1 MITRTIYIGNPA
13 YLKLKD
19 EQMYILCPETKEAK
33 GKVPVED
40 LGLLMLDHFQITIS
54 HQLIQKMMGN
64 NVVVVSCDAHHL
76 PHGIMLPLYGHSQH
90 SDRVKDQL
98 EASEPLKKQLWKQT
112 IECKIENQ
120 KEVLKRLGNYYE
132 PMINYQSNVKSGDI
146 TNMEGIAAQHYWKY
160 LISLDFLRQ
169 RFGDSPNQFFN
180 FGYAVL
186 RSIVARAIVETGL
199 LPVLGIFHKNKYNP
213 YCLADDLMEPY
224 RPFVD
229 ILVMQWLDK
238 FPESEAYLDQREKT
252 EELTKEFKAHI
263 LQIATKDLK
272 IDGLKRP
279 LLVAVKT
286 TATSLYKCYTGEK
299 RLISYPE
306 FV

>member
-1 MITRTIYIGNPA
+1 MITRSIYIGNPA

-19 EQMYILCPETKEAK
+19 EQLYIMEPETGQMK

-64 NVVVVSCDAHHL
+64 NVVVISCDAHHL
-76 PHGIMLPLYGHSQH
+76 PHGIMLPLHGHTEFSNRIKNQM
-90 SDRVKDQL
+90 

-112 IECKIENQ
+112 VECKIENQ
-120 KEVLKRLGNYYE
+120 KEVLRRLGNYYE
-132 PMINYQSNVKSGDI
+132 PMNNYRSSVKSGDI

-169 RFGDSPNQFFN
+169 RFGESPNQFFN

-186 RSIVARAIVETGL
+186 RSIVARAIVETGM

-229 ILVMQWLDK
+229 LLVMDWLASHPD
-238 FPESEAYLDQREKT
+238 S
-252 EELTKEFKAHI
+252 EELSKEFKAH
-263 LQIATKDLK
+263 LLNIATKDVK
-272 IDGLKRP
+272 IDGLRRP
-279 LLVAVKT
+279 ILVAVKT
-286 TATSLYKCYTGEK
+286 TVSSLYKCYIGEK

-306 FV
+306 LI

>member
-1 MITRTIYIGNPA
+1 MITRSIYIGSPA

-19 EQMYILCPETKEAK
+19 EQMYIMEPSSNEMK
-33 GKVPVED
+33 GKVSVED

-76 PHGIMLPLYGHSQH
+76 PHGIMLPLYGHTEH
-90 SDRVKDQL
+90 SDRIKDQL
-98 EASEPLKKQLWKQT
+98 QASEPLKKQLWKQT
-112 IECKIENQ
+112 VECKIENQ
-120 KEVLKRLGNYYE
+120 KEVLRRLGNYYE
-132 PMINYQSNVKSGDI
+132 PMMNYQNNVKSGDS

-169 RFGDSPNQFFN
+169 RFGESPNQFFN

-186 RSIVARAIVETGL
+186 RSIVARSIVETGL

-229 ILVMQWLDK
+229 WLVMDWLTK
-238 FPESEAYLDQREKT
+238 NPEI
-252 EELTKEFKAHI
+252 EELTKEFKAHL
-263 LQIATKDLK
+263 LQVATKDVW
-272 IDGLKRP
+272 IDGKKRP

-286 TATSLYKCYTGEK
+286 TVISLYKCYITEK

-306 FV
+306 LI

>member
-1 MITRTIYIGNPA
+1 MITRSIYIGNPA

-19 EQMYILCPETKEAK
+19 EQMYILEPSSRELK

-54 HQLIQKMMGN
+54 HQLIQRMMGN

-76 PHGIMLPLYGHSQH
+76 PHGIMLPLYGHTEH
-90 SDRVKDQL
+90 SDRIKDQL
-98 EASEPLKKQLWKQT
+98 DASEPLKKQLWKQT

-120 KEVLKRLGNYYE
+120 KEVLLKLGNYYE
-132 PMINYQSNVKSGDI
+132 PMLEYQRNVKSGDI

-160 LISLDFLRQ
+160 LINLDFLRQ
-169 RFGDSPNQFFN
+169 RFGDSPNHFFN

-186 RSIVARAIVETGL
+186 RSIVARALVETGL

-213 YCLADDLMEPY
+213 YCLADDIMEPY

-229 ILVMQWLDK
+229 SLVMQWLMQNPD
-238 FPESEAYLDQREKT
+238 SED
-252 EELTKEFKAHI
+252 LTKEFKAH
-263 LQIATKDLK
+263 LLKIATVDVL
-272 IDGLKRP
+272 IDDKTRP

-286 TATSLYKCYTGEK
+286 TASSLYKCYTGEK
-299 RLISYPE
+299 RLISYPQ
-306 FV
+306 FL

>member
-1 MITRTIYIGNPA
+1 MITRSIYIGNPA

-19 EQMYILCPETKEAK
+19 EQMYILCPETKETK
-33 GKVPVED
+33 GKIPVED

-64 NVVVVSCDAHHL
+64 NVVVISCDAHHL
-76 PHGIMLPLYGHSQH
+76 PHGIMLPMHGHTEH

-120 KEVLKRLGNYYE
+120 TQVLLKLGNYHE
-132 PMINYQSNVKSGDI
+132 PMLEYQKNVKSGDS
-146 TNMEGIAAQHYWKY
+146 TNMEGVAAQHYWKH

-169 RFGDSPNQFFN
+169 RFGDSPNSFFN

-213 YCLADDLMEPY
+213 YCLADDMMEPY

-229 ILVMQWLDK
+229 LLVMDWLTKYPD
-238 FPESEAYLDQREKT
+238 S
-252 EELTKEFKAHI
+252 EELTTEFKAYI
-263 LQIATKDLK
+263 LQIATKDVEIEGK
-272 IDGLKRP
+272 TRP
-279 LLVAVKT
+279 LMVAVKT
-286 TATSLYKCYTGEK
+286 TASSLYKCYTGEK
-299 RLISYPE
+299 RQISYPE
-306 FV
+306 LL

>member
-1 MITRTIYIGNPA
+1 MITRSIYIGNPA

-19 EQMYILCPETKEAK
+19 EQMYILEPSSRELK

-54 HQLIQKMMGN
+54 HQLIQRMMGN

-76 PHGIMLPLYGHSQH
+76 PHGIMLPLYGHTEH
-90 SDRVKDQL
+90 SDRIKDQL
-98 EASEPLKKQLWKQT
+98 DASEPLKKQLWKQT

-120 KEVLKRLGNYYE
+120 KEVLLKLGNYYE
-132 PMINYQSNVKSGDI
+132 PMLEYQRNVKSGDI

-169 RFGDSPNQFFN
+169 RFGDSPNHFFN

-186 RSIVARAIVETGL
+186 RSIVARALVETGL

-213 YCLADDLMEPY
+213 YCLADDIMEPY

-229 ILVMQWLDK
+229 FLVMQWLMQNPD
-238 FPESEAYLDQREKT
+238 SED
-252 EELTKEFKAHI
+252 LTKEFKAH
-263 LQIATKDLK
+263 LLKIATVDVL
-272 IDGLKRP
+272 IDDKTRP

-286 TATSLYKCYTGEK
+286 TASSLYKCYKGEK

-306 FV
+306 FL

>member
-1 MITRTIYIGNPA
+1 MITRSIYIGNPA

-19 EQMYILCPETKEAK
+19 EQMYIMEPLSGEMK

-76 PHGIMLPLYGHSQH
+76 PHGIMLPLYGHTQH

-112 IECKIENQ
+112 VECKIENQ
-120 KEVLKRLGNYYE
+120 KQVLIRLGNYYE
-132 PMINYQSNVKSGDI
+132 PMVNYQNQVKSGDS
-146 TNMEGIAAQHYWKY
+146 TNMEGIAAQHYWKF

-169 RFGDSPNQFFN
+169 RFGESPNPFFN

-229 ILVMQWLDK
+229 LLVMDWLTKNPASD
-238 FPESEAYLDQREKT
+238 
-252 EELTKEFKAHI
+252 ELTKEFKAHI
-263 LQIATKDLK
+263 LRIATKDVL
-272 IDGLKRP
+272 IENNKRP
-279 LLVAVKT
+279 LMIAVKT

-299 RLISYPE
+299 RLIAYPE
-306 FV
+306 LI

>member
-19 EQMYILCPETKEAK
+19 EQMHILCPETKELK

-40 LGLLMLDHFQITIS
+40 LGVLILDHFQITVS

-64 NVVVVSCDAHHL
+64 NVVVISCDAHHL
-76 PHGIMLPLYGHSQH
+76 PHGMMLPLYGHSEH

-120 KEVLKRLGNYYE
+120 TEVLKRLGNYFE
-132 PMINYQSNVKSGDI
+132 PMVEYKNNVKSGDS

-160 LISLDFLRQ
+160 LISHDFLRQ
-169 RFGDSPNQFFN
+169 RFGDSPNSFFN

-186 RSIVARAIVETGL
+186 RSMVARSIVETGL

-213 YCLADDLMEPY
+213 YCLADDIMEPY

-229 ILVMQWLDK
+229 LLVMQWLNTH
-238 FPESEAYLDQREKT
+238 PET
-252 EELTKEFKAHI
+252 EDLTKDFKAH
-263 LQIATKDLK
+263 LLKIAT
-272 IDGLKRP
+272 IDVIIEDKKRP
-279 LLVAVKT
+279 LLVALKT
-286 TATSLYKCYTGEK
+286 TVSSLYKCYTGEK
-299 RLISYPE
+299 RLIAYPE
-306 FV
+306 LP

>member
-1 MITRTIYIGNPA
+1 MITRSIYVGNPA

-19 EQMYILCPETKEAK
+19 EQMYILCPKTKEMK

-54 HQLIQKMMGN
+54 HQLIQRMMGN
-64 NVVVVSCDAHHL
+64 NVVVISCDSHHL
-76 PHGIMLPLYGHSQH
+76 PHGIMLPLYGHSEH
-90 SDRVKDQL
+90 SARVKDQL

-112 IECKIENQ
+112 VECKIENQ
-120 KEVLKRLGNYYE
+120 REVLIRLGNYYE
-132 PMINYQSNVKSGDI
+132 PMIDYQNNVKSGDI

-224 RPFVD
+224 RPFMDV
-229 ILVMQWLDK
+229 LVIDWLTKNSNSD
-238 FPESEAYLDQREKT
+238 
-252 EELTKEFKAHI
+252 ELTKEFKAHI
-263 LQIATKDLK
+263 LQIATKDVK
-272 IDGLKRP
+272 IDNKTRP

-286 TATSLYKCYTGEK
+286 TVTSLYKCYTGEK

-306 FV
+306 LI

>member
-1 MITRTIYIGNPA
+1 MITRSIYIGNPA

-19 EQMYILCPETKEAK
+19 EQMYIMEPSSNEMK
-33 GKVPVED
+33 GKIPVED

-54 HQLIQKMMGN
+54 HKLIQKMMGN
-64 NVVVVSCDAHHL
+64 NVVVISCDSHHL
-76 PHGIMLPLYGHSQH
+76 PHGIMLPLHGHTQH

-112 IECKIENQ
+112 IECKIQNQ
-120 KEVLKRLGNYYE
+120 MDVLKQLGNYFE
-132 PMINYQSNVKSGDI
+132 PMESYQTNVKSGDI

-169 RFGDSPNQFFN
+169 RFGESPNQFFN

-186 RSIVARAIVETGL
+186 RSIVARSIVETGL

-238 FPESEAYLDQREKT
+238 FPET

-279 LLVAVKT
+279 LMVAVKT

-306 FV
+306 LI

>member
-1 MITRTIYIGNPA
+1 MITRSVYIGNPA

-19 EQMYILCPETKEAK
+19 EQLYILCPETKELK

-64 NVVVVSCDAHHL
+64 NVAVVSCDGHHL
-76 PHGIMLPLYGHSQH
+76 PHGMMLPLYGHTEH

-112 IECKIENQ
+112 VECKIENQ
-120 KEVLKRLGNYYE
+120 KEVLRRLGNYYE
-132 PMINYQSNVKSGDI
+132 PMTDYQNNVKSGDI
-146 TNMEGIAAQHYWKY
+146 TNMEGIAAQYYWKY
-160 LISLDFLRQ
+160 LIGNGFLRE

-180 FGYAVL
+180 FGYSVL
-186 RSIVARAIVETGL
+186 RSMVARAIVETGL
-199 LPVLGIFHKNKYNP
+199 LPVMGIFHKNKYNP

-229 ILVMQWLDK
+229 VLVMQWLQTN
-238 FPESEAYLDQREKT
+238 PEA
-252 EELTKEFKAHI
+252 EELTKEFKAYL
-263 LQIATKDLK
+263 LQIATKDVK
-272 IDGLKRP
+272 IDGKTRP

-286 TATSLYKCYTGEK
+286 TASSLYKCYTGEK
-299 RLISYPE
+299 RLIAYPE
-306 FV
+306 LI

>member
-1 MITRTIYIGNPA
+1 MITRSIYIGNPA

-19 EQMYILCPETKEAK
+19 EQMYIMEPESGQMK

-64 NVVVVSCDAHHL
+64 NVVVISCDAHHL
-76 PHGIMLPLYGHSQH
+76 PHGIMLPLHGHTEH
-90 SDRVKDQL
+90 SHRIKDQM
-98 EASEPLKKQLWKQT
+98 EVSEPLKKQLWKQT
-112 IECKIENQ
+112 VECKIENQ
-120 KEVLKRLGNYYE
+120 KEVLRRLGNYYE
-132 PMINYQSNVKSGDI
+132 PMSDYQANVKSGDS

-180 FGYAVL
+180 FGYSVL
-186 RSIVARAIVETGL
+186 RSIVARAIVEGGL

-229 ILVMQWLDK
+229 WLVMDWLTCNPD
-238 FPESEAYLDQREKT
+238 S
-252 EELTKEFKAHI
+252 EELSKEFKAHI
-263 LQIATKDLK
+263 LNIATKDVK
-272 IDGLKRP
+272 IDGLRRP
-279 LLVAVKT
+279 ILVAVKT
-286 TATSLYKCYTGEK
+286 TVSSLYKCYTGEK

-306 FV
+306 LI

>member
-1 MITRTIYIGNPA
+1 MITRSIYIGNPA

-19 EQMYILCPETKEAK
+19 EQMRILCPETKTER
-33 GKVPVED
+33 GRVSVED

-64 NVVVVSCDAHHL
+64 NVVIISCDAHHL
-76 PHGIMLPLYGHSQH
+76 PHGIMLPIHGHTEH
-90 SDRVKDQL
+90 SARIKDQM

-112 IECKIENQ
+112 VECKIENQ
-120 KEVLKRLGNYYE
+120 KEVLKLLGNYFE
-132 PMINYQSNVKSGDI
+132 PMERYQADVKSGDT
-146 TNMEGIAAQHYWKY
+146 TNMEGSAAQHYWKY
-160 LISLDFLRQ
+160 LISLDFLRE

-199 LPVLGIFHKNKYNP
+199 LPVLGIFHKNKYNA

-229 ILVMQWLDK
+229 LLVMQWL
-238 FPESEAYLDQREKT
+238 EKNPQT
-252 EELTKEFKAHI
+252 EELDKDFKAHI
-263 LQIATKDLK
+263 LQIATKDVK
-272 IDGLKRP
+272 IDGLRRP
-279 LLVAVKT
+279 LLIAVKT
-286 TATSLYKCYTGEK
+286 TAVSLYKCYAGEK
-299 RLISYPE
+299 RQISYPE
-306 FV
+306 LI

>member
-1 MITRTIYIGNPA
+1 MLFRSIYIGNPA

-19 EQMYILCPETKEAK
+19 NQMYILEPETNEVK

-64 NVVVVSCDAHHL
+64 NVVVISCDAFHL
-76 PHGIMLPLYGHSQH
+76 PHGIMLPMFGHTEHSQ
-90 SDRVKDQL
+90 RLKDQL

-112 IECKIENQ
+112 VECKIENQ
-120 KEVLKRLGNYYE
+120 KEVLIRLGNYYE
-132 PMINYQSNVKSGDI
+132 PMNEYLRNVKSGDS

-160 LISLDFLRQ
+160 LISLDFLRE
-169 RFGDSPNQFFN
+169 RFGESPNQFFN
-180 FGYAVL
+180 FGYSVL
-186 RSIVARAIVETGL
+186 RSIVARSLVETGL

-229 ILVMQWLDK
+229 FMVMEWLK
-238 FPESEAYLDQREKT
+238 VYPESE
-252 EELTKEFKAHI
+252 ELTREFKAYV

-272 IDGLKRP
+272 IDGLTRP
-279 LLVAVKT
+279 LMVAVKA
-286 TATSLYKCYTGEK
+286 TASSLYKCYTGEK
-299 RLISYPE
+299 RLLSYPE
-306 FV
+306 FI

>member
-1 MITRTIYIGNPA
+1 MITRSIYIGNPA

-19 EQMYILCPETKEAK
+19 EQLYIMEPETGQMK

-40 LGLLMLDHFQITIS
+40 LGLLMLDHWQITVS

-64 NVVVVSCDAHHL
+64 NVVVISCDAHHL
-76 PHGIMLPLYGHSQH
+76 PHGIMLPLHGHTEF
-90 SDRVKDQL
+90 SDRIKDQM

-112 IECKIENQ
+112 IECKIDNQ
-120 KEVLKRLGNYYE
+120 KEVLRRLGNYYE
-132 PMINYQSNVKSGDI
+132 PMIDYRNNVKSGDL

-180 FGYAVL
+180 FGYSVL

-213 YCLADDLMEPY
+213 YCLADDMMEPY

-229 ILVMQWLDK
+229 WLVMDWLTRNPD
-238 FPESEAYLDQREKT
+238 T

-263 LQIATKDLK
+263 LQIATKDVK
-272 IDGLKRP
+272 IDGKTRP
-279 LLVAVKT
+279 LMVAVKT
-286 TATSLYKCYTGEK
+286 TVSSLYKCYTGEK
-299 RLISYPE
+299 RQVSYPE
-306 FV
+306 FL

>member
-19 EQMYILCPETKEAK
+19 EQMYILDASSHEVK
-33 GKVPVED
+33 GKVPIED
-40 LGLLMLDHFQITIS
+40 LGVLMLDHYQITLS
-54 HQLIQKMMGN
+54 HQLIQKMMGH
-64 NVVVVSCDAHHL
+64 NVVVVSCDAQHL
-76 PHGIMLPLYGHSQH
+76 PHGIMLPLYGHSEH
-90 SDRVKDQL
+90 SNRVKDQL

-120 KEVLKRLGNYYE
+120 KEVLRRLGNYYE
-132 PMINYQSNVKSGDI
+132 PMLEYQKNVKSGDI

-186 RSIVARAIVETGL
+186 RSMVARAIVETGL

-229 ILVMQWLDK
+229 LLVMQWLELN
-238 FPESEAYLDQREKT
+238 PEQ
-252 EELTKEFKAHI
+252 EELTKDFKAHI
-263 LQIATKDLK
+263 LQIATKDVR
-272 IDGLKRP
+272 IDDKTRP
-279 LLVAVKT
+279 VLVAVKT
-286 TATSLYKCYTGEK
+286 TASSLYKCYTGEK
-299 RLISYPE
+299 RLIAYPE
-306 FV
+306 LV

>member
-1 MITRTIYIGNPA
+1 MITRSIYIGNPA

-19 EQMYILCPETKEAK
+19 EQMYIMEPSTNEMK

-54 HQLIQKMMGN
+54 HQLIQKMMGQ
-64 NVVVVSCDAHHL
+64 NVVVVSCDSHHL
-76 PHGIMLPLYGHSQH
+76 PHGIMLPLYGHTEH
-90 SDRVKDQL
+90 SDRIKDQL

-120 KEVLKRLGNYYE
+120 KEVLRRLGNYYE
-132 PMINYQSNVKSGDI
+132 PMIDYQNNVKSGDI

-180 FGYAVL
+180 FGYSVL

-229 ILVMQWLDK
+229 LLVMDWLTNNSNVED
-238 FPESEAYLDQREKT
+238 
-252 EELTKEFKAHI
+252 LTKEFKSHI
-263 LQIATKDLK
+263 LQIATKDVR
-272 IDGLKRP
+272 IDDKTRP
-279 LLVAVKT
+279 LMVAVKT

-306 FV
+306 LI

>member
-1 MITRTIYIGNPA
+1 MITRSIYIGNPA

-19 EQMYILCPETKEAK
+19 EQMKILDPETKNEK
-33 GKVPVED
+33 GSLPVED
-40 LGLLMLDHFQITIS
+40 LGLLMLDHYQITIS

-76 PHGIMLPLYGHSQH
+76 PHGIMLPLYGHTEH
-90 SDRVKDQL
+90 SDRIKDQL

-120 KEVLKRLGNYYE
+120 IQVLKRLGNYYE
-132 PMINYQSNVKSGDI
+132 PMLDYKNNVKSGDS

-160 LISLDFLRQ
+160 LISLDFLRE
-169 RFGDSPNQFFN
+169 RFGNSPNPFFN
-180 FGYAVL
+180 FGYSVL

-199 LPVLGIFHKNKYNP
+199 LPVLGIFHKNKYNA

-224 RPFVD
+224 RPFID
-229 ILVMQWLDK
+229 LLVMQWLEQN
-238 FPESEAYLDQREKT
+238 PNS

-263 LQIATKDLK
+263 LKIATVDVL
-272 IDGLKRP
+272 IDDKTRP
-279 LLVAVKT
+279 LLVAVKS
-286 TATSLYKCYTGEK
+286 TAISLYKCYTGEK

-306 FV
+306 FLKSSPLERI

>member
-1 MITRTIYIGNPA
+1 MITRSIYIGNPA
-13 YLKLKD
+13 YLKLQD
-19 EQMYILCPETKEAK
+19 QQMKILCPDRRLVK
-33 GKVPVED
+33 GSIPIED

-64 NVVVVSCDAHHL
+64 NVVIISCDAHHL
-76 PHGIMLPLYGHSQH
+76 PHGIMLPLHGHTQH
-90 SDRVKDQL
+90 SDRVKEQL
-98 EASEPLKKQLWKQT
+98 ESSEPLKKQLWKQT

-120 KEVLKRLGNYYE
+120 KEVLLRLGNYYE
-132 PMINYQSNVKSGDI
+132 PMIGYQNNVKSGDS

-169 RFGDSPNQFFN
+169 RFGEAPNQFFN

-229 ILVMQWLDK
+229 LLVMK
-238 FPESEAYLDQREKT
+238 FLEKNPDT
-252 EELTKEFKAHI
+252 EELTKDFKAY
-263 LQIATKDLK
+263 LLNIATKDVQ

-279 LLVAVKT
+279 LMVAVKT
-286 TATSLYKCYTGEK
+286 TSTSLYKCYTGEK
-299 RLISYPE
+299 RLISYPALL
-306 FV
+306 

>member
-1 MITRTIYIGNPA
+1 MLFRTIYLGNPA

-19 EQMYILCPETKEAK
+19 EQMYILDASSHEVK

-40 LGLLMLDHFQITIS
+40 LGVLMLDHYQITLS
-54 HQLIQKMMGN
+54 HQLIQKMMGH
-64 NVVVVSCDAHHL
+64 NVVVVSCDAQHL
-76 PHGIMLPLYGHSQH
+76 PHGIMLPLYGHSEH
-90 SDRVKDQL
+90 SNRVKDQL

-112 IECKIENQ
+112 VECKIENQ
-120 KEVLKRLGNYYE
+120 KEVLRRLGNYYE
-132 PMINYQSNVKSGDI
+132 PMLEYQKNVKSGDI
-146 TNMEGIAAQHYWKY
+146 SNMEGIAAQHYWKY

-186 RSIVARAIVETGL
+186 RSMVARAIVETGL

-229 ILVMQWLDK
+229 LLVMQWLEQN
-238 FPESEAYLDQREKT
+238 PEQ
-252 EELTKEFKAHI
+252 EELTKDFKAHL
-263 LQIATKDLK
+263 LQIATKDVR
-272 IDGLKRP
+272 IDEKTRP
-279 LLVAVKT
+279 VLVAVKT
-286 TATSLYKCYTGEK
+286 TASSLYKCYTGEK
-299 RLISYPE
+299 RLIAYPE
-306 FV
+306 LV

>member
-1 MITRTIYIGNPA
+1 MITRSIYIGNPA

-19 EQMYILCPETKEAK
+19 EQMYIMEPESGQMK

-54 HQLIQKMMGN
+54 HQLIQRMMGN

-76 PHGIMLPLYGHSQH
+76 PHGIMLPLHGHTEF
-90 SDRVKDQL
+90 SDRIKDQM

-120 KEVLKRLGNYYE
+120 KEVLRRLGNYYE
-132 PMINYQSNVKSGDI
+132 PMIDYRNNVKSGDL

-180 FGYAVL
+180 FGYSVL

-213 YCLADDLMEPY
+213 YCLADDMMEPY

-229 ILVMQWLDK
+229 WLVMDWLTRN
-238 FPESEAYLDQREKT
+238 PET
-252 EELTKEFKAHI
+252 EDLTKEFKAHI
-263 LQIATKDLK
+263 LQIATKDVK
-272 IDGLKRP
+272 IDDKTRP
-279 LLVAVKT
+279 LMVAVKT
-286 TATSLYKCYTGEK
+286 TVSSLYKCYTGEK
-299 RLISYPE
+299 RQISYPE
-306 FV
+306 LI

>member
-1 MITRTIYIGNPA
+1 MITRSIYIGNPA

-19 EQMYILCPETKEAK
+19 EQMYILEPSSRELK
-33 GKVPVED
+33 GKIPVED

-54 HQLIQKMMGN
+54 HQLIQRMMGN

-76 PHGIMLPLYGHSQH
+76 PHGIMLPLYGHTEH
-90 SDRVKDQL
+90 SERIKDQL
-98 EASEPLKKQLWKQT
+98 DASEPLKKQLWKQT

-120 KEVLKRLGNYYE
+120 KEVLLKLGNYYE
-132 PMINYQSNVKSGDI
+132 PMLEYQRNVKSGDI

-169 RFGDSPNQFFN
+169 RFGDSPNHFFN

-186 RSIVARAIVETGL
+186 RSIVARALVETGL

-213 YCLADDLMEPY
+213 YCLADDIMEPY

-229 ILVMQWLDK
+229 SLVMQWLMQNPD
-238 FPESEAYLDQREKT
+238 SED
-252 EELTKEFKAHI
+252 LTKEFKAH
-263 LQIATKDLK
+263 LLKIATVDVL
-272 IDGLKRP
+272 IDDKTRP

-286 TATSLYKCYTGEK
+286 TASSLYKCYTGEK

-306 FV
+306 FL

>member
-1 MITRTIYIGNPA
+1 MITRSIYIGNPA
-13 YLKLKD
+13 YLKLQD
-19 EQMYILCPETKEAK
+19 QQMKILCPDRRLVK
-33 GKVPVED
+33 GSIPIED

-64 NVVVVSCDAHHL
+64 NVVIISCDAHHL
-76 PHGIMLPLYGHSQH
+76 PHGIMLPLHGHTQH
-90 SDRVKDQL
+90 SDRVKEQL

-120 KEVLKRLGNYYE
+120 KEVLLRLGNYYE
-132 PMINYQSNVKSGDI
+132 PMIGYQNNVKSGDS

-169 RFGDSPNQFFN
+169 RFGEAPNQFFN

-229 ILVMQWLDK
+229 LLVMK
-238 FPESEAYLDQREKT
+238 FLERNPDT
-252 EELTKEFKAHI
+252 EELTKDFKAY
-263 LQIATKDLK
+263 LLNIATKDVQ

-279 LLVAVKT
+279 LMVAVKT
-286 TATSLYKCYTGEK
+286 TSTSLYKCYTGEK
-299 RLISYPE
+299 RLISYPALL
-306 FV
+306 

>member
-1 MITRTIYIGNPA
+1 MITRSIYIGNPA

-19 EQMYILCPETKEAK
+19 EQMYIMEPMSGEMK

-76 PHGIMLPLYGHSQH
+76 PHGIMLPLYGHTQH

-112 IECKIENQ
+112 VECKIENQ
-120 KEVLKRLGNYYE
+120 KQVLIRLGNYYE
-132 PMINYQSNVKSGDI
+132 PMVSYQNQVKSGDS
-146 TNMEGIAAQHYWKY
+146 TNMEGIAAQHYWKF

-169 RFGDSPNQFFN
+169 RFGESPNPFFN

-229 ILVMQWLDK
+229 LLVMDWLIK
-238 FPESEAYLDQREKT
+238 NPESD
-252 EELTKEFKAHI
+252 ELTKEFKAHI
-263 LQIATKDLK
+263 LRIATKDVL
-272 IDGLKRP
+272 IENNKRP
-279 LLVAVKT
+279 LMIAVKT

-299 RLISYPE
+299 RLIAYPE
-306 FV
+306 LI